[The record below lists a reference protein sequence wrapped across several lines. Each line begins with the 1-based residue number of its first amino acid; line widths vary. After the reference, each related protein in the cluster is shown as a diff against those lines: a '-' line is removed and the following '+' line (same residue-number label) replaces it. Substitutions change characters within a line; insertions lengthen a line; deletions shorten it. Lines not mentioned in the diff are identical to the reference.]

1 MSLES
6 QEYAVTLLFKKHNPR
21 QMLFFGSNAKYV
33 YETLVRFIEMKDSI
47 EPKLIPKRRTIYEFS
62 RIVNL
67 SEMAQKFILDQ
78 NFDKEKMFDAIIDY
92 YNKEDGIDQF
102 IDFRIDLKQE
112 EEKYQFHNL
121 AFILQDLQ
129 QKRKKQS
136 K

>member
-1 MSLES
+1 
-6 QEYAVTLLFKKHNPR
+6 
-21 QMLFFGSNAKYV
+21 MLFFGSNAKYV